1 MSAIPHQPG
10 GEGSGLR
17 PASRADVA
25 GLPVDVAPRLLGG
38 ILEVT
43 VDGETVAVR
52 LTEVE
57 AYHGR
62 GTGSVPDPGSH
73 ARMGPTARNATMWG
87 EPGHLYVYLSHG
99 IHSCV
104 NVVCGPEGTAG
115 GILLRAG
122 EIVSG
127 RDAAARRRT
136 ATRVPV
142 SAAAVASPSVPAG
155 VASGPS
161 VPAGVASGPSVPAGA
176 ASGPLVPAG
185 AASGPPVPA
194 GVASSPRAL
203 PDRDL
208 ARGPGR
214 LGQAVGL
221 RHPVHDGID
230 AITSEPRAGAVA
242 RLLLPDEPLPETVA
256 GPRVGV
262 AGVAGTAVF
271 PWRFWID
278 GDPTVSAFRWGR
290 GAREADTRNT

>member
-1 MSAIPHQPG
+1 MSGAPAVSSIPDQPVG
-10 GEGSGLR
+10 AGSGLR
-17 PASRADVA
+17 PASRADVT

-38 ILEVT
+38 ILEVS

-62 GTGSVPDPGSH
+62 GTGPVPDPGSH

-104 NVVCGPEGTAG
+104 NVVCGPEGIAG

-122 EIVSG
+122 EVVSG
-127 RDAAARRRT
+127 KDAAARRRT
-136 ATRVPV
+136 ATRVPL
-142 SAAAVASPSVPAG
+142 PTG
-155 VASGPS
+155 GD
-161 VPAGVASGPSVPAGA
+161 
-176 ASGPLVPAG
+176 
-185 AASGPPVPA
+185 
-194 GVASSPRAL
+194 SPRLTL

-221 RHPVHDGID
+221 RHPIHDGID

-242 RLLLPDEPLPETVA
+242 RLLLSDEPFPETVA

-271 PWRFWID
+271 PWRFRID

-290 GAREADTRNT
+290 GAREAGSRDI